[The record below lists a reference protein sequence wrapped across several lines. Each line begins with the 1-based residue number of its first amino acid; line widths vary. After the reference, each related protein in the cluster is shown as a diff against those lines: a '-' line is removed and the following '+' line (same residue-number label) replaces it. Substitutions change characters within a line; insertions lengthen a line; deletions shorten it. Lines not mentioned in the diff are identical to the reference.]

1 MFQLEHSTQ
10 FHPEHSTLYIQLQTA
25 SMFQPEHTGTMFQL
39 EHFVHTMFRPL
50 SRGVG
55 GWPMLLISL
64 ASPTQWGAPSFAPL
78 AKGGSRKRRHQVG
91 SITCAQQNHIA
102 QAAWP
107 PTLAKNARMGHP
119 QRERCTQRS
128 IKGGPPA
135 HCPVLREARRIL
147 A

>member
-1 MFQLEHSTQ
+1 
-10 FHPEHSTLYIQLQTA
+10 
-25 SMFQPEHTGTMFQL
+25 
-39 EHFVHTMFRPL
+39 
-50 SRGVG
+50 
-55 GWPMLLISL
+55 MLLISL

-119 QRERCTQRS
+119 RRERCTQRS

-135 HCPVLREARRIL
+135 KDGAPSVEWCKEKSRKVGHPPTARVVPL
-147 A
+147 SV

>member
-1 MFQLEHSTQ
+1 VARLCLVIALQL
-10 FHPEHSTLYIQLQTA
+10 LL
-25 SMFQPEHTGTMFQL
+25 
-39 EHFVHTMFRPL
+39 
-50 SRGVG
+50 GVAG

-128 IKGGPPA
+128 IKAGPPA
-135 HCPVLREARRIL
+135 FITMAVAL
-147 A
+147 AM